1 MPSTPALLPTPP
13 LVTEYLAISIVN
25 ALHWSDSSATKH
37 DSMAKPALAPATPAP
52 GKPSP
57 GAGGKAN
64 HGKDNKNGHSKKKKK
79 RMRGPQKFRI
89 LHLQKP
95 GEEPLD
101 KRLKGGRVRKMNM
114 LGNRAKDDALP
125 RKTRDMLARIARM
138 NGGDT
143 INVNAVGQQQSNRR
157 DEERRRKGEGPP
169 PGRRPEDTRRTDAA
183 AEKTTEK
190 KGDHVDVAGVGSPVG
205 PATSQTPSARFEGM
219 KPDESFVQF
228 NQRINQERRQA
239 ALDAARK
246 LNHQRQKKKAHY
258 EKRAQRELR
267 RKRRRRG
274 ELSEDEDGEEDDV
287 GNDDENNDGKNT
299 GNNSSKRNRNYQA
312 NTVDDDDDIDNG
324 LGALP
329 TYWQDIV
336 RNNGRPI
343 SEKKRKRM
351 ERLEKAR
358 DVRLGQRRQDGP
370 WEQRQEKV
378 RFGEQVDR
386 PPTLTVMPRKRGGS
400 AVKQDKNNRK

>member
-1 MPSTPALLPTPP
+1 
-13 LVTEYLAISIVN
+13 
-25 ALHWSDSSATKH
+25 
-37 DSMAKPALAPATPAP
+37 MAKPALALAAPAP
-52 GKPSP
+52 GKPTP

-64 HGKDNKNGHSKKKKK
+64 NGKDTKNGHSKKKKK
-79 RMRGPQKFRI
+79 RMRGGQKFRI

-101 KRLKGGRVRKMNM
+101 KRLKGGRVRKMNV
-114 LGNRAKDDALP
+114 LGSRAKDDALP
-125 RKTRDMLARIARM
+125 RKTRDMLARITRM
-138 NGGDT
+138 NGDT
-143 INVNAVGQQQSNRR
+143 SNVNAVSQQHWNKREEDRR
-157 DEERRRKGEGPP
+157 HKGGPP
-169 PGRRPEDTRRTDAA
+169 RRGPEHTRRAGDAVDI
-183 AEKTTEK
+183 TEK
-190 KGDHVDVAGVGSPVG
+190 KMDHVDVPGATTPPVG
-205 PATSQTPSARFEGM
+205 PGATSQATPSARFEGM
-219 KPDESFVQF
+219 KPGESFVQF
-228 NQRINQERRQA
+228 NQRINQERRKA

-258 EKRAQRELR
+258 EKRAQRDLR

-274 ELSEDEDGEEDDV
+274 ELSEDEDEDDDAGESGDDDY
-287 GNDDENNDGKNT
+287 GNKT
-299 GNNSSKRNRNYQA
+299 GNSKNRQREYRA
-312 NTVDDDDDIDNG
+312 NTVDDNDDGSDVDSG

-351 ERLEKAR
+351 ERIEKAR
-358 DVRLGQRRQDGP
+358 DARLAQRRQDGP
-370 WEQRQEKV
+370 WEQQRQEKV

-400 AVKQDKNNRK
+400 GVKHDKNNRK